1 MNRNAKLEISDW
13 VMGKT
18 RHGELVQ
25 GFAETV
31 DTWRGIARIFVVKS
45 DNEETIGKLV
55 AIPLPWLERMSKGTF
70 DDVEQLHDLID
81 LALVTKDEAWF
92 KELTAKLQEKQQM
105 TSESKSRK
113 PRSFSAQNRLGTS
126 AIWEQ

>member
-18 RHGELVQ
+18 RHDELVQ
-25 GFAETV
+25 GFVETV
-31 DTWRGIARIFVVKS
+31 DTWRGIARVFVVKS

-55 AIPLPWLERMSKGTF
+55 AIPLPWLERMSTGTF

-105 TSESKSRK
+105 ASESQRRK